1 MSFESIT
8 RQSTEDFSA
17 TSRQSTESF
26 KTSRDRAGLVWKDA
40 NIQWKNANF
49 TWISL
54 KGQNWSSISRT

>member
-17 TSRQSTESF
+17 TSRQSTEGFGTKGRSSL
-26 KTSRDRAGLVWKDA
+26 TWKDA
-40 NIQWKNANF
+40 DIQWKNANF